1 MIRQRP
7 WARALLGCMVVIA
20 GACDPPGP
28 TNAPSVAAPTAPTA
42 PTASGTPGETS
53 APGPTQSTQQGPVTP
68 PSVGQAIL
76 LHTQFATSID
86 AEGVP
91 IGETDAFPEGTG
103 QILALVGWQRA
114 EAGTELRFRLFQDG
128 RLVLEHAHV
137 VQQGRNAGFVVPLVA
152 SGGFPAAAYAAEISW
167 NGVPD
172 EIATFT
178 VGQVPR
184 TGVLLGSGEG
194 SGPMAYADPA
204 QVLIVTRERV
214 LREKLGANADAVFAA
229 ARRVGELHDL
239 ETDGVDRSTPEA
251 AGEEVQ
257 RLLGDGRFRYLLILG
272 NDDAVPF
279 FHVANPLADEE
290 RKGLGSWQLPAD
302 WLPSDDPYVDLDG
315 DPYAIPD
322 LAAARIPSS
331 EDAELLLTQL
341 SDLVPPDGHAYALLN
356 QERRTQAVPVIS
368 AIGSGIAVQLDY
380 APPVGTDAFVAG
392 PAGNAR
398 YLYVL
403 LHGIGVLTDAWS
415 AGLEVWTPGDPAQ
428 PYVGEWSVESSELT
442 QLDAVSIENN
452 PGNRGLVNIGACY
465 GAWTLDTIQ
474 EPVHKTA
481 DNNLALHYLKSG
493 ARAFVADT
501 HLSYTVLQDE
511 LEIPLGRTGFERV
524 FWRSINEGMTVIDA
538 FQQAKIEIG
547 ASIDTLAAQG
557 EAYYAGLNL
566 KTLHYM
572 VYLGRP

>member
-1 MIRQRP
+1 M
-7 WARALLGCMVVIA
+7 
-20 GACDPPGP
+20 
-28 TNAPSVAAPTAPTA
+28 APEGTPAPTQ
-42 PTASGTPGETS
+42 ASV
-53 APGPTQSTQQGPVTP
+53 QGPATP
-68 PSVGQAIL
+68 PSVGQAVL

-91 IGETDAFPEGTG
+91 IGETDAFPEGTPE
-103 QILALVGWQRA
+103 IFALVGWQRA
-114 EAGTELRFRLFQDG
+114 ESGTELRFRLFQDD

-137 VQQGRNAGFVVPLVA
+137 VQRGRDAGFVVPLVA
-152 SGGFPAAAYAAEISW
+152 SGGFPAGAYAAEISW

-184 TGVLLGSGEG
+184 TGVIIGTGAG
-194 SGPMAYADPA
+194 SGPMPYADPA
-204 QVLIVTRERV
+204 QVLVVTRERI
-214 LREKLGANADAVFAA
+214 LREKLGANADAVFDA

-239 ETDGVDRSTPEA
+239 EADGVERSTPEA
-251 AGEEVQ
+251 AGEEVH
-257 RLLGDGRFRYLLILG
+257 RLLADGRFRYLLILG
-272 NDDAVPF
+272 NDDAVPYF
-279 FHVANPLADEE
+279 QVANPMADEE
-290 RKGLGSWQLPAD
+290 RTSLDSWQLPAD
-302 WLPSDDPYVDLDG
+302 VVPSDDPYVDLDG

-322 LAAARIPSS
+322 LASARIPSS

-356 QERRTQAVPVIS
+356 QARRTQAVPVVSTI
-368 AIGSGIAVQLDY
+368 AAGIAVQLDY
-380 APPVGTDAFVAG
+380 APPVGTDAFDAG

-415 AGLEVWTPGDPAQ
+415 ADLQVWTPSDPAQ
-428 PYVGEWSVESSELT
+428 PYVGEWTVESNELL
-442 QLDAVSIENN
+442 QLDAVAIENN
-452 PGNRGLVNIGACY
+452 PGSRGLVNVGACY

-481 DNNLALHYLKSG
+481 ENNLALHYLKSG

-511 LEIPLGRTGFERV
+511 DDIPLGRTGFERV
-524 FWRSINEGMTVIDA
+524 FWRSINEGMPVIDA
-538 FQQAKIEIG
+538 FQQAKLEIG
-547 ASIDTLAAQG
+547 ASIATLAGQG